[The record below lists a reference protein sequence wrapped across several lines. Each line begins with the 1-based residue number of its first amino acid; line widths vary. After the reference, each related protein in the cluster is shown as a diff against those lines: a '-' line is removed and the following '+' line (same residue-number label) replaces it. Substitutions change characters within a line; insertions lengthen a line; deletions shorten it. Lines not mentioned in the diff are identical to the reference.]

1 VKEVLWI
8 EGGHPLKGTLRVSG
22 SKNATLPLLAATL
35 LTEEACVLEGIPD
48 VQDVRM
54 FLALIEH
61 LGGRVSYDP
70 ACGRVCIEAKNVS
83 SQTPPEEV
91 VKRMRASV
99 LTMGSLLAR
108 LGVVEVSLPGGCA
121 IGRRPIDQH
130 LKGFEA
136 LGAKVALQNGH
147 VRLQASGLTGH
158 GVRFAVPTV
167 TGTENLLMAASL
179 ANGVTTIENAAL
191 EPEVA
196 ELCTA
201 LQKMGVDI
209 EGKGTSKITV
219 CGKKRLG
226 GFVHRVCRDR
236 IEAAT
241 YLIVSALAGED
252 VVLEG
257 VPLEHMS
264 AVVDVLG
271 EAGVQ
276 IEAEDGRVRTFA
288 GGDLNPCRVRTAPY
302 PGFPTDVQAQLMV
315 LLTKANG
322 ASLIEENIFENRLMH
337 AEELRRMGAAIE
349 VESPLARVLGPCKLQ
364 GTRVLA
370 TDLRASACLV
380 LAGLVAGGETL
391 IEGLHHLDRG
401 YERMEEKLRSVGA
414 RVERIKA

>member
-70 ACGRVCIEAKNVS
+70 AYGRVCIEAKNVS

-121 IGRRPIDQH
+121 IGQRPIDQH

-179 ANGVTTIENAAL
+179 AKGVTTIENAAL

-209 EGKGTSKITV
+209 EGEGTSRITV
-219 CGKKRLG
+219 YGKKRLG

-241 YLIVSALAGED
+241 YLIASALAGEE

-257 VPLEHMS
+257 APLEHMS
-264 AVVDVLG
+264 AVVEVLG
-271 EAGVQ
+271 EAGVS
-276 IEAEDGRVRTFA
+276 IEAEGDRARTFS
-288 GGDLNPCRVRTAPY
+288 GGALKPCRVRTAPY

-315 LLTKANG
+315 LLTRANG

-349 VESPLARVLGPCKLQ
+349 VDGPLAKVLGPCKLQ
-364 GTRVLA
+364 GHACLLPTFAPRRVL
-370 TDLRASACLV
+370 CLP
-380 LAGLVAGGETL
+380 G
-391 IEGLHHLDRG
+391 
-401 YERMEEKLRSVGA
+401 SWQVG
-414 RVERIKA
+414 RR